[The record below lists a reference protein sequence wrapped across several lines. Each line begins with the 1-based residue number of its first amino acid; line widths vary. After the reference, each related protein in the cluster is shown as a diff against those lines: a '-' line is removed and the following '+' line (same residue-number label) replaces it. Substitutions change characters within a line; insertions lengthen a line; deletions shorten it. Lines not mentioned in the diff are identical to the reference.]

1 MYKKIKILS
10 LSKTDHFSFHPEFK
24 SEALSLLNTVLSRI
38 NMTNLPLHLK
48 NESFEL
54 LRESEELIFA
64 YLNTQNLNKSICKS
78 ERPDLMLSYL
88 ECCHTCGFV
97 YIILA
102 RFSLTALLT
111 NEDPIY
117 RTKVSMSPARI
128 EDANRFLSSLNN
140 EFKLADKLKY
150 LRKNFEK
157 ADLTK
162 ALFLVSVFFFFK
174 FTTLRGINKTELQI
188 LNLEQASIDQ
198 HLRIQNRRPT
208 EFGRKY

>member
-1 MYKKIKILS
+1 MDTQSILDIWRETNRNL
-10 LSKTDHFSFHPEFK
+10 LSDKTSKVQIQIQKEAKLNDFFESDHFSFCLEFK
-24 SEALSLLNTVLSRI
+24 SEALSLLNTVLSRV

-64 YLNTQNLNKSICKS
+64 YLNTQNLTKSICKS

-88 ECCHTCGFV
+88 ECCHACGFV

-128 EDANRFLSSLNN
+128 QDANRFLNSLNN
-140 EFKLADKLKY
+140 EFKLAEKLKH
-150 LRKNFEK
+150 LRKNFEN

-162 ALFLVSVFFFFK
+162 ALFLVRNFWIV
-174 FTTLRGINKTELQI
+174 TTT
-188 LNLEQASIDQ
+188 
-198 HLRIQNRRPT
+198 RRV
-208 EFGRKY
+208 